1 MMLKIF
7 KIVAFIEGLSYL
19 LLLFIG
25 VPLKYMLDND
35 NVVKLLGRPHGFL
48 FIAYVIIAI
57 GIMPK
62 MKWDLKTL
70 LIIILASI
78 LPFGTFWMDK
88 KYLREKH

>member
-7 KIVAFIEGLSYL
+7 KIVAFIEGSSYL

-25 VPLKYMLDND
+25 VPLKYMLDN
-35 NVVKLLGRPHGFL
+35 NIIVKLLGKPHGFL

-57 GIMPK
+57 WIKQK
-62 MKWDLKTL
+62 MKWNFKTL
-70 LIIILASI
+70 LIIIVASI